1 MKRLAIYAHYDA
13 SGEIKP
19 YVLYYL
25 KELKKHCS
33 RIDFISTATL
43 SNSELSKVDIYCNTA
58 NTKINEGYDFGMWKY
73 VLDQTDYQD
82 FDELLITNSSV
93 FGPIIPL
100 SELFDKMKP
109 KNCDFWGI
117 TDNFDID
124 WHLQSYFLVFRK
136 NVLSSQ
142 VFKDFWDSVLPFSD
156 KFQII
161 RSYEVG
167 LSNFLIQNGFKAKAY
182 IPSTDL
188 NSLFHIDA
196 KNNPTCYHPL
206 KLIKKGMPF
215 IKVELL
221 RDNPVGVRLGPIYKI
236 LAKMNYDLSL
246 IEFDQPKNHNGSFT
260 RLVFRILNPRL
271 VIRVIKLF
279 FRILKIIFVKI
290 KNII

>member
-13 SGEIKP
+13 NGEIKP

-43 SNSELSKVDIYCNTA
+43 SNSELSKVDIYCDTA

-73 VLDQTDYQD
+73 VLDQTGYQS

-93 FGPIIPL
+93 FGPIRPL
-100 SELFDKMKP
+100 SGLFDKMKTE
-109 KNCDFWGI
+109 NCDFWGI
-117 TDNFDID
+117 TDNFEMD
-124 WHLQSYFLVFRK
+124 WHIQSYFLVFRK

-142 VFKDFWDSVLPFSD
+142 TFKDFWNSFLPYTD

-188 NSLFHIDA
+188 NSAFHIDA
-196 KNNPTCYHPL
+196 KKNPTCYHPL
-206 KLIKKGMPF
+206 KLLKKGMPF

-221 RDNPVGVRLGPIYKI
+221 RENPVGARLGPVYK
-236 LAKMNYDLSL
+236 LLEKMDYDLSL
-246 IEFDQPKNHNGSFT
+246 IEFDKPIDHKGSFK
-260 RLVFRILNPRL
+260 
-271 VIRVIKLF
+271 KLF
-279 FRILKIIFVKI
+279 FRMIKGILVKIIKI
-290 KNII
+290 IRLNNIFLLFI